1 MKNKIS
7 EIEISGITYEDLCPI
22 LQSRIESVEDFA
34 RIATIVTFEKNE
46 GEEAKNLE
54 LVKLIKVGK
63 MTPDLAVNLMKSF
76 LLAKKDQGTNHQTK
90 LDFENEYMIAA

>member
-34 RIATIVTFEKNE
+34 RIATVVTFEKNE
-46 GEEAKNLE
+46 GPEAKNLKLVE
-54 LVKLIKVGK
+54 LVKEGK
-63 MTPDLAVNLMKSF
+63 MTPEHAINLMRSF
-76 LLAKKDQGTNHQTK
+76 HLAKKDQGTNDLIKGPSRTK
-90 LDFENEYMIAA
+90 LAIL